1 MTKER
6 KTQLKGLG
14 FLVAAGR
21 FITFVHEFSGHD
33 NKGMCNHFVYRGAA
47 CSRTDSGTCRFAHI
61 RSFRNL
67 ATRDKDALAAWVRDT
82 PGVSFADGQ
91 GPTTSG

>member
-6 KTQLKGLG
+6 KTRLKEQG

-21 FITFVHEFSGHD
+21 YVSFVHEFSSHD
-33 NKGMCNHFVYRGAA
+33 NKGMRNYFAYKEHVCNK
-47 CSRTDSGTCRFAHI
+47 TDNGTCNFAHI
-61 RSFRNL
+61 RSFQRL
-67 ATRDKDALAAWVRDT
+67 PLRDKNAPKAWVRDT

-91 GPTTSG
+91 GPTNSG